1 MESRA
6 VASERYLTPRDA
18 AGRLL
23 ISERAVRNA
32 ISRGELR
39 AVKVCR
45 RVRIAEAD
53 FDAWV
58 AGALIE
64 PLVRPELPPPPM
76 SAPGRGLRGVLRELA
91 S

>member
-1 MESRA
+1 MPTQAGVSQ
-6 VASERYLTPRDA
+6 RYMTPREVA
-18 AGRLL
+18 AHLL

-45 RVRIAEAD
+45 RVSIE
-53 FDAWV
+53 AWV
-58 AGALIE
+58 TGAQVEPIARAPLPSAASAG
-64 PLVRPELPPPPM
+64 V
-76 SAPGRGLRGVLRELA
+76 GGLRGVLSELR

>member
-1 MESRA
+1 MGTQAA
-6 VASERYLTPRDA
+6 VIERYLTPRDA

-39 AVKVCR
+39 AVRVCR
-45 RVRIAEAD
+45 RVRIAERD

-64 PLVRPELPPPPM
+64 PDRRPELPSRT
-76 SAPGRGLRGVLRELA
+76 SARGSGLRGLLVELGP
-91 S
+91 

>member
-1 MESRA
+1 MGTQA
-6 VASERYLTPRDA
+6 AAAERYLTPRDA

-45 RVRIAEAD
+45 RVRIAEQD

-58 AGALIE
+58 LGALIE
-64 PLVRPELPPPPM
+64 PDARPELPPRT
-76 SAPGRGLRGVLRELA
+76 SSPGRGLRGLLVELGP
-91 S
+91 

>member
-1 MESRA
+1 MGTQRA
-6 VASERYLTPRDA
+6 PVERYMTPRDA

-23 ISERAVRNA
+23 ISERSVRNA
-32 ISRGELR
+32 IARGELR

-45 RVRIAEAD
+45 RVRIAEQD

-58 AGALIE
+58 AGARIE
-64 PLVRPELPPPPM
+64 PDRPLELPARTD
-76 SAPGRGLRGVLRELA
+76 SPGTGLRGLLAELG

>member
-1 MESRA
+1 MGIQA
-6 VASERYLTPRDA
+6 AASERYLTPRDA

-45 RVRIAEAD
+45 RVRIAEGD

-58 AGALIE
+58 AGAQIE
-64 PLVRPELPPPPM
+64 PVARPELPPCT
-76 SAPGRGLRGVLRELA
+76 SAPGRGLRGVLMELD

>member
-1 MESRA
+1 MGTQA
-6 VASERYLTPRDA
+6 AAMERYLTPRDA
-18 AGRLL
+18 AERLV

-45 RVRIAEAD
+45 RVRIAERD

-58 AGALIE
+58 AGARIE
-64 PLVRPELPPPPM
+64 PETVPHLPSRT
-76 SAPGRGLRGVLRELA
+76 SAPGGGLRGALAELG

>member
-1 MESRA
+1 MGTQA
-6 VASERYLTPRDA
+6 AAAERYLTPRDA

-45 RVRIAEAD
+45 RVRIAERD

-58 AGALIE
+58 AGAEIE
-64 PLVRPELPPPPM
+64 PVERPELP
-76 SAPGRGLRGVLRELA
+76 SRTSSPGTGLRGLLVELG

>member
-1 MESRA
+1 MRIEA
-6 VASERYLTPRDA
+6 GETRYLTPRDA
-18 AGRLL
+18 AERLL

-53 FDAWV
+53 YEAWV
-58 AGALIE
+58 AAALIE
-64 PLVRPELPPPPM
+64 PVERVELPPRA
-76 SAPGRGLRGVLRELA
+76 APGPGLRGLHAEL
-91 S
+91 SS

>member
-1 MESRA
+1 MGTQAGVSQ
-6 VASERYLTPRDA
+6 RYLTPHDA

-45 RVRIAEAD
+45 RVRIAERG
-53 FDAWV
+53 FNAWV

-64 PLVRPELPPPPM
+64 PDARPELP
-76 SAPGRGLRGVLRELA
+76 SRTSSPGRGLRSVLLELG

>member
-1 MESRA
+1 VGTQAA
-6 VASERYLTPRDA
+6 VSQRYVTPREV

-32 ISRGELR
+32 IGRGELR

-45 RVRIAEAD
+45 RVRILEED
-53 FDAWV
+53 FEAWV
-58 AGALIE
+58 AAARIE
-64 PLVRPELPPPPM
+64 PAVRPVSAPCM
-76 SAPGRGLRGVLRELA
+76 SAPGTGLRGVVRGLG

>member
-1 MESRA
+1 MGTQA
-6 VASERYLTPRDA
+6 VAIERYLTPRDA

-32 ISRGELR
+32 IARGELR

-45 RVRIAEAD
+45 RVRIAERD

-64 PLVRPELPPPPM
+64 PDRRLELP
-76 SAPGRGLRGVLRELA
+76 SRTSSPGRGLRDVLLELG